1 MLDLFSSDPSSRRV
15 FQVITPCT
23 GINAASLLRAAFV
36 RKCWQTLW
44 LDVAITEN
52 DACGEFSTSLL
63 QGETIQ
69 L

>member
-1 MLDLFSSDPSSRRV
+1 MI
-15 FQVITPCT
+15 QVAGESFRLSAPCT

-52 DACGEFSTSLL
+52 DVCGEFSMSLL
-63 QGETIQ
+63 QSETIQ